1 MSDKSNHQGRA
12 YEYAWCLALE
22 QKLSVFKK
30 VIVDKQNGFN
40 ACYRAYESLEKSLQ
54 ERYLESAKQ
63 GVLLLLDC
71 EPLLSEVIG
80 SSQNG
85 ITLSLQKDKLGEI
98 GDIRDILIYFD
109 RFCIGLSIKHNHD
122 ALKHSRLS
130 KNLDFG
136 GKWLGVGV
144 SQNYKDTI
152 KPLFE
157 RLENAK
163 KEGMLWRDFPNKE
176 QEIYAPLL
184 QAFKKEVLR
193 IDENKKN
200 KVPQKMVEYL
210 LGKYDFYKAI
220 LLEREQKTKLEAY
233 HFHNTL
239 NRSVK
244 NKPKRII
251 PLSKLPT
258 RMIYFDF
265 KPKSFNTLELVLDE
279 GWSFSL
285 RIHNAS
291 SRVEP
296 SLKFDIKLL
305 SKPESVAV
313 FIVGFLGKQKSSIL
327 IKY

>member
-1 MSDKSNHQGRA
+1 MSNKSNNQGRA

-22 QKLSVFKK
+22 QKLSVLKK

-80 SSQNG
+80 SSQNE

-122 ALKHSRLS
+122 AVKHSRLS
-130 KNLDFG
+130 KDLDFG
-136 GKWLGVGV
+136 EKWLGVRV

-233 HFHNTL
+233 HFNNTL

-244 NKPKRII
+244 NKPKKII

-265 KPKSFNTLELVLDE
+265 KPKSFNTLELVLNE

-313 FIVGFLGKQKSSIL
+313 FIVGF
-327 IKY
+327 

>member
-1 MSDKSNHQGRA
+1 MSDKSNNQGRA

-80 SSQNG
+80 SSQNE

-109 RFCIGLSIKHNHD
+109 KFCIGLSIKHNHD

-130 KNLDFG
+130 KDLDFG
-136 GKWLGVGV
+136 KKWLGVGV

-193 IDENKKN
+193 IDEDKKN

-233 HFHNTL
+233 HFNNTL

-265 KPKSFNTLELVLDE
+265 KPKSFNTLELVLNE

-305 SKPESVAV
+305 SIPVSVAV
-313 FIVGFLGKQKSSIL
+313 FIVGF
-327 IKY
+327 

>member
-1 MSDKSNHQGRA
+1 MSDKSNNQGRA

-80 SSQNG
+80 SSQNE

-136 GKWLGVGV
+136 EKWLGVGV

-233 HFHNTL
+233 HFNNTL

-313 FIVGFLGKQKSSIL
+313 FIVGF
-327 IKY
+327 

>member
-1 MSDKSNHQGRA
+1 MSNKSNNQGRA

-22 QKLSVFKK
+22 QKLSVLKK

-80 SSQNG
+80 SSQNE

-122 ALKHSRLS
+122 AVKHSRLS
-130 KNLDFG
+130 KDLDFG
-136 GKWLGVGV
+136 KKWLGVGV

-176 QEIYAPLL
+176 QEIYIPLL

-193 IDENKKN
+193 IDENKEN

-233 HFHNTL
+233 HFNNTL
-239 NRSVK
+239 NRSMK

-265 KPKSFNTLELVLDE
+265 KPKSFNTLELVLNE
-279 GWSFSL
+279 RWSFSL

-313 FIVGFLGKQKSSIL
+313 FIVGF
-327 IKY
+327 

>member
-1 MSDKSNHQGRA
+1 MSNKSNNQGRA

-22 QKLSVFKK
+22 QKLSVLKK

-71 EPLLSEVIG
+71 EPLLSEIIE
-80 SSQNG
+80 SSQNE

-122 ALKHSRLS
+122 AVKHSRLS
-130 KNLDFG
+130 KDLDFG
-136 GKWLGVGV
+136 EKWLGVRV

-184 QAFKKEVLR
+184 QAFKKEILR

-233 HFHNTL
+233 HFNNTL

-291 SRVEP
+291 SGVEP

-305 SKPESVAV
+305 SIPVSVAV
-313 FIVGFLGKQKSSIL
+313 FIVEF
-327 IKY
+327 

>member
-1 MSDKSNHQGRA
+1 MSDKSNNQGRA

-71 EPLLSEVIG
+71 EPLLSEVIK

-233 HFHNTL
+233 HFNNTL

-265 KPKSFNTLELVLDE
+265 KPKSFNTLELVLNE

-313 FIVGFLGKQKSSIL
+313 FIVGF
-327 IKY
+327 

>member
-1 MSDKSNHQGRA
+1 MSDKSNNQGRA

-40 ACYRAYESLEKSLQ
+40 ACYKAYENLEKSLQ
-54 ERYLESAKQ
+54 DRYLESAKQ

-80 SSQNG
+80 SSQNE
-85 ITLSLQKDKLGEI
+85 ITLSLQKDKLGEM

-130 KNLDFG
+130 KDLDFG
-136 GKWLGVGV
+136 EKWLGVGV

-157 RLENAK
+157 KLENAK

-176 QEIYAPLL
+176 QEIYSPLL

-200 KVPQKMVEYL
+200 KVPQKMAEYL

-220 LLEREQKTKLEAY
+220 LLEKKQKTKLEAY
-233 HFHNTL
+233 HFNNTL

-313 FIVGFLGKQKSSIL
+313 FIVGF
-327 IKY
+327 

>member
-1 MSDKSNHQGRA
+1 MSNKSNNQGRA

-71 EPLLSEVIG
+71 EPLLSEVIE
-80 SSQNG
+80 SSQNE

-122 ALKHSRLS
+122 AVKHSRLS
-130 KNLDFG
+130 KDLDFG
-136 GKWLGVGV
+136 KKWLGVRV

-184 QAFKKEVLR
+184 QAFKKEILR

-233 HFHNTL
+233 HFNNTL
-239 NRSVK
+239 NRSMK

-265 KPKSFNTLELVLDE
+265 KPKSFNTLELVLNE

-305 SKPESVAV
+305 SIPVSVAV
-313 FIVGFLGKQKSSIL
+313 FIVGF
-327 IKY
+327 

>member
-1 MSDKSNHQGRA
+1 MSDKSNNQGRA

-54 ERYLESAKQ
+54 ERYLESSKQ

-98 GDIRDILIYFD
+98 GDVRDILIYFD

-136 GKWLGVGV
+136 EKWLGVGV

-244 NKPKRII
+244 NKPKRE
-251 PLSKLPT
+251 LSL
-258 RMIYFDF
+258 
-265 KPKSFNTLELVLDE
+265 
-279 GWSFSL
+279 
-285 RIHNAS
+285 
-291 SRVEP
+291 
-296 SLKFDIKLL
+296 
-305 SKPESVAV
+305 
-313 FIVGFLGKQKSSIL
+313 
-327 IKY
+327 

>member
-1 MSDKSNHQGRA
+1 MSDKSNNQGRA

-22 QKLSVFKK
+22 QRLSVFKK
-30 VIVDKQNGFN
+30 VVVDKQNGFN

-98 GDIRDILIYFD
+98 GDVRDILIYFD

-122 ALKHSRLS
+122 AVKHSRLS

-136 GKWLGVGV
+136 KKWLGVGV

-157 RLENAK
+157 KLENAK

-193 IDENKKN
+193 IDGNKKN

-233 HFHNTL
+233 HFNNTL

-279 GWSFSL
+279 GWSF
-285 RIHNAS
+285 
-291 SRVEP
+291 
-296 SLKFDIKLL
+296 
-305 SKPESVAV
+305 
-313 FIVGFLGKQKSSIL
+313 FITNP
-327 IKY
+327 

>member
-1 MSDKSNHQGRA
+1 MSDKSNDQGRA

-22 QKLSVFKK
+22 QKLSVLKK

-71 EPLLSEVIG
+71 EPLLSEVIE
-80 SSQNG
+80 SSQNE

-130 KNLDFG
+130 KDLDFG
-136 GKWLGVGV
+136 EKWLGVRV

-193 IDENKKN
+193 IDENKEN

-233 HFHNTL
+233 HFNNTL

-265 KPKSFNTLELVLDE
+265 KPKSFNTLELVLNE

-313 FIVGFLGKQKSSIL
+313 FIVGF
-327 IKY
+327 

>member
-1 MSDKSNHQGRA
+1 MSDKSNNQGRA

-122 ALKHSRLS
+122 AVKHSRLS
-130 KNLDFG
+130 KDLDFG
-136 GKWLGVGV
+136 EKWLGVGV

-184 QAFKKEVLR
+184 QAFKKEILR
-193 IDENKKN
+193 IDGNKKN

-233 HFHNTL
+233 HFNNTL

-313 FIVGFLGKQKSSIL
+313 FIVGF
-327 IKY
+327 

>member
-1 MSDKSNHQGRA
+1 MSDKSNNQGRA

-30 VIVDKQNGFN
+30 VIADKQNGFN

-54 ERYLESAKQ
+54 ERYLASAKQ

-80 SSQNG
+80 SSQNE

-98 GDIRDILIYFD
+98 GDVRDILIYFD

-122 ALKHSRLS
+122 AVKHSRLS
-130 KNLDFG
+130 KDLDFG
-136 GKWLGVGV
+136 EKWLGVGV
-144 SQNYKDTI
+144 SQHYKDTI

-176 QEIYAPLL
+176 REIYAPLL

-193 IDENKKN
+193 IDENEKN

-233 HFHNTL
+233 HFNNTL

-265 KPKSFNTLELVLDE
+265 KPKSFNTLELVLNE

-305 SKPESVAV
+305 SIPVSVAV
-313 FIVGFLGKQKSSIL
+313 FIVGF
-327 IKY
+327 

>member
-1 MSDKSNHQGRA
+1 MSNKSNNQGRA

-22 QKLSVFKK
+22 QKLSVLKK

-54 ERYLESAKQ
+54 ERYLESTKQ

-80 SSQNG
+80 SSQNE

-122 ALKHSRLS
+122 AVKHSRLS
-130 KNLDFG
+130 KDLDFG
-136 GKWLGVGV
+136 GKWLGVRV

-210 LGKYDFYKAI
+210 LGKYDSYKAI
-220 LLEREQKTKLEAY
+220 LLEREQKTKLETY
-233 HFHNTL
+233 HFN
-239 NRSVK
+239 
-244 NKPKRII
+244 I
-251 PLSKLPT
+251 
-258 RMIYFDF
+258 
-265 KPKSFNTLELVLDE
+265 
-279 GWSFSL
+279 
-285 RIHNAS
+285 
-291 SRVEP
+291 
-296 SLKFDIKLL
+296 LL
-305 SKPESVAV
+305 IVA
-313 FIVGFLGKQKSSIL
+313 
-327 IKY
+327 

>member
-1 MSDKSNHQGRA
+1 MSDKSNNQGRA

-54 ERYLESAKQ
+54 DRYLESAKQ

-80 SSQNG
+80 SWQNE
-85 ITLSLQKDKLGEI
+85 ITLTLQKDKLGEI

-122 ALKHSRLS
+122 AVKHSRLS
-130 KNLDFG
+130 KDLDFG

-233 HFHNTL
+233 HFNNTL

-265 KPKSFNTLELVLDE
+265 KPKSFNTLELVLNE

-305 SKPESVAV
+305 SIPMSVAV
-313 FIVGFLGKQKSSIL
+313 FIVGF
-327 IKY
+327 

>member
-1 MSDKSNHQGRA
+1 MSDKSNNQGRA

-71 EPLLSEVIG
+71 EPLLSEVMG
-80 SSQNG
+80 SSQNE

-122 ALKHSRLS
+122 AIKHSRLS

-136 GKWLGVGV
+136 EKWLGVGV

-152 KPLFE
+152 RPLFE

-313 FIVGFLGKQKSSIL
+313 FIVGF
-327 IKY
+327 

>member
-1 MSDKSNHQGRA
+1 MSDKSNNQGRA

-71 EPLLSEVIG
+71 EPLLSEVIE
-80 SSQNG
+80 SSQNE

-122 ALKHSRLS
+122 AVKHSRLS
-130 KNLDFG
+130 KDLDFG
-136 GKWLGVGV
+136 KKWLGVGV

-233 HFHNTL
+233 HFNNTL

-244 NKPKRII
+244 NKPKKII

-265 KPKSFNTLELVLDE
+265 KPKSFNTLELVLNE

-305 SKPESVAV
+305 SIPVSIAV
-313 FIVGFLGKQKSSIL
+313 FIVGF
-327 IKY
+327 

>member
-1 MSDKSNHQGRA
+1 MSDKSNNQGRA

-30 VIVDKQNGFN
+30 VVVDKQNGFN

-80 SSQNG
+80 SSQNE

-98 GDIRDILIYFD
+98 GDVRDILIYFD

-130 KNLDFG
+130 KDLDFG
-136 GKWLGVGV
+136 EKWLGVGV

-157 RLENAK
+157 KLENAK
-163 KEGMLWRDFPNKE
+163 KEGMLWRDFSNKE

-193 IDENKKN
+193 IDGNKKN

-258 RMIYFDF
+258 RMICFDF

-313 FIVGFLGKQKSSIL
+313 FIVGF
-327 IKY
+327 

>member
-1 MSDKSNHQGRA
+1 MSDKSNNQGRA
-12 YEYAWCLALE
+12 YEYAWFSALE

-80 SSQNG
+80 SSQNE

-98 GDIRDILIYFD
+98 GDVRDILIYFD

-122 ALKHSRLS
+122 AVKHSRLS
-130 KNLDFG
+130 KDLDFG
-136 GKWLGVGV
+136 KKWLGVGV
-144 SQNYKDTI
+144 SQHYKDTI

-163 KEGMLWRDFPNKE
+163 KESMLWRDFPNKE

-193 IDENKKN
+193 IDENEKN

-233 HFHNTL
+233 HFNNTL

-265 KPKSFNTLELVLDE
+265 KPKSLNTLELILNE

-305 SKPESVAV
+305 SIPVSVAV
-313 FIVGFLGKQKSSIL
+313 FIVGF
-327 IKY
+327 

>member
-1 MSDKSNHQGRA
+1 MSDKSNNQGRA

-40 ACYRAYESLEKSLQ
+40 VCYRAYESLEKSLQ
-54 ERYLESAKQ
+54 ERYLESTKQ

-80 SSQNG
+80 SSQNE

-136 GKWLGVGV
+136 EKWLGVGV

-157 RLENAK
+157 KLENAK

-233 HFHNTL
+233 HFNNTL

-305 SKPESVAV
+305 SKPESVVV
-313 FIVGFLGKQKSSIL
+313 FIVGF
-327 IKY
+327 

>member
-1 MSDKSNHQGRA
+1 MSDKSNNQGRA

-71 EPLLSEVIG
+71 EPLLSEAIG
-80 SSQNG
+80 SSQNE

-98 GDIRDILIYFD
+98 GDVRDILIYFD

-122 ALKHSRLS
+122 AVKHSRLS
-130 KNLDFG
+130 KDLDFG
-136 GKWLGVGV
+136 KKWLGVGV

-193 IDENKKN
+193 IDKNKKN

-233 HFHNTL
+233 HFNNTL

-313 FIVGFLGKQKSSIL
+313 FIVGF
-327 IKY
+327 

>member
-1 MSDKSNHQGRA
+1 MSNKSNNQGRA

-22 QKLSVFKK
+22 QKLSVLKK

-71 EPLLSEVIG
+71 ESLLSEVIG
-80 SSQNG
+80 SSQNE

-122 ALKHSRLS
+122 AVKHSRLS
-130 KNLDFG
+130 KDLDFG
-136 GKWLGVGV
+136 KKWLGVGV

-176 QEIYAPLL
+176 QEIYIPLL

-193 IDENKKN
+193 IDENKEN

-233 HFHNTL
+233 HFNNTL
-239 NRSVK
+239 NRSMK

-265 KPKSFNTLELVLDE
+265 KPKSFNTLELVLNE
-279 GWSFSL
+279 RWSFSL

-313 FIVGFLGKQKSSIL
+313 FIVGF
-327 IKY
+327 

>member
-1 MSDKSNHQGRA
+1 MSDKSNNQGRA

-80 SSQNG
+80 SSQNE

-130 KNLDFG
+130 KDLDFG
-136 GKWLGVGV
+136 KKWLGVGV

-233 HFHNTL
+233 HFNNTL

-265 KPKSFNTLELVLDE
+265 KPKSFNTLELVLNE

-305 SKPESVAV
+305 SIPVSVAV
-313 FIVGFLGKQKSSIL
+313 FIVGF
-327 IKY
+327 

>member
-1 MSDKSNHQGRA
+1 MSDKSNNQGRA

-85 ITLSLQKDKLGEI
+85 ITLSLQKDKLGEM
-98 GDIRDILIYFD
+98 GDVRDILIYFD

-130 KNLDFG
+130 KDLDFG
-136 GKWLGVGV
+136 EKWLGVGV

-233 HFHNTL
+233 HFNNTL

-313 FIVGFLGKQKSSIL
+313 FIVGF
-327 IKY
+327 

>member
-1 MSDKSNHQGRA
+1 MSDKSNNQGRA

-54 ERYLESAKQ
+54 DRYLESAKQ

-80 SSQNG
+80 SWQNE

-130 KNLDFG
+130 KDLDFG
-136 GKWLGVGV
+136 EKWLGVRV

-193 IDENKKN
+193 IDEDKKN

-233 HFHNTL
+233 HFNNTL

-265 KPKSFNTLELVLDE
+265 KPKSFNTLELVLNE

-305 SKPESVAV
+305 SIPVSVAV
-313 FIVGFLGKQKSSIL
+313 FIVGF
-327 IKY
+327 

>member
-1 MSDKSNHQGRA
+1 MSDKSNNQGRA

-22 QKLSVFKK
+22 QKLSVLKK

-80 SSQNG
+80 SSQNE

-122 ALKHSRLS
+122 AVKHSRLS
-130 KNLDFG
+130 KDLDFG
-136 GKWLGVGV
+136 EKWLGVRV

-220 LLEREQKTKLEAY
+220 LLEREQKTKLETY
-233 HFHNTL
+233 HFNNTL
-239 NRSVK
+239 NRSMK
-244 NKPKRII
+244 NKPKKII

-265 KPKSFNTLELVLDE
+265 KPKSFNTLELVLNE

-305 SKPESVAV
+305 SIPVSVAV
-313 FIVGFLGKQKSSIL
+313 FIVEF
-327 IKY
+327 

>member
-1 MSDKSNHQGRA
+1 MSDKSNNQGRA

-30 VIVDKQNGFN
+30 VVVDKQNGFN
-40 ACYRAYESLEKSLQ
+40 AANRAYESLEKSLQ
-54 ERYLESAKQ
+54 ERYLESTKQ

-80 SSQNG
+80 SSQNE
-85 ITLSLQKDKLGEI
+85 ITLSLQKDKLGEM
-98 GDIRDILIYFD
+98 GDVRDILIYFD

-130 KNLDFG
+130 KDLDFG
-136 GKWLGVGV
+136 EKWLGVGV

-313 FIVGFLGKQKSSIL
+313 FIVGF
-327 IKY
+327 

>member
-1 MSDKSNHQGRA
+1 MSDKSNNQGRA

-54 ERYLESAKQ
+54 ERYLESSKQ

-98 GDIRDILIYFD
+98 GDVRDILIYFD
-109 RFCIGLSIKHNHD
+109 RFCIGLNIKHNHD

-130 KNLDFG
+130 KDLDFG
-136 GKWLGVGV
+136 EKWLGVGV

-233 HFHNTL
+233 HFNNTL
-239 NRSVK
+239 NRSMK

-291 SRVEP
+291 SKVEP

-313 FIVGFLGKQKSSIL
+313 FIVGF
-327 IKY
+327 

>member
-1 MSDKSNHQGRA
+1 MSDKSNNQGRA

-22 QKLSVFKK
+22 QKLSVLKK
-30 VIVDKQNGFN
+30 VIVDRQNGFN

-80 SSQNG
+80 SSQNE

-122 ALKHSRLS
+122 AVKHSRLS
-130 KNLDFG
+130 KDLDFG
-136 GKWLGVGV
+136 GKWLSVRV

-184 QAFKKEVLR
+184 QAFKKEILR
-193 IDENKKN
+193 IDENKEN

-233 HFHNTL
+233 HFNNTL
-239 NRSVK
+239 NRSMK

-265 KPKSFNTLELVLDE
+265 KPKSFNTLELVLNE

-313 FIVGFLGKQKSSIL
+313 FIVGF
-327 IKY
+327 

>member
-1 MSDKSNHQGRA
+1 MSDKSNNQGRA

-54 ERYLESAKQ
+54 DRYLESAKQ

-80 SSQNG
+80 SWQNE

-130 KNLDFG
+130 KDLDFG
-136 GKWLGVGV
+136 KKWLGIGV

-163 KEGMLWRDFPNKE
+163 KEDMLWRDFPNKE

-184 QAFKKEVLR
+184 QAFKKEILR

-233 HFHNTL
+233 HFNNTL
-239 NRSVK
+239 NRSMK

-265 KPKSFNTLELVLDE
+265 KPKSFNTLELVLNE

-313 FIVGFLGKQKSSIL
+313 FIVGF
-327 IKY
+327 

>member
-1 MSDKSNHQGRA
+1 MSDKSNNQGRA

-22 QKLSVFKK
+22 QKLSVLKK

-80 SSQNG
+80 SSQNE

-122 ALKHSRLS
+122 AVKHSRLS
-130 KNLDFG
+130 KDLDFG
-136 GKWLGVGV
+136 EKWLGVRV

-157 RLENAK
+157 RLENVK

-233 HFHNTL
+233 HFNNTL

-244 NKPKRII
+244 NKPKKII

-265 KPKSFNTLELVLDE
+265 KPKSFNTLELVLNE

-285 RIHNAS
+285 RIYNAS

-313 FIVGFLGKQKSSIL
+313 FIVGF
-327 IKY
+327 

>member
-1 MSDKSNHQGRA
+1 MSDKSNNQGRA

-40 ACYRAYESLEKSLQ
+40 AANRAYESLEEFLQ

-80 SSQNG
+80 SSQNE

-122 ALKHSRLS
+122 AVKHSRLS
-130 KNLDFG
+130 KDLDFG
-136 GKWLGVGV
+136 EKWLGVGV

-157 RLENAK
+157 KLENAK

-193 IDENKKN
+193 IDGNKKN

-233 HFHNTL
+233 HFNNTL

-305 SKPESVAV
+305 SIPVSVAV
-313 FIVGFLGKQKSSIL
+313 FIVGF
-327 IKY
+327 

>member
-1 MSDKSNHQGRA
+1 MSDKSNNQGRA

-54 ERYLESAKQ
+54 DRYLESAKQ

-80 SSQNG
+80 SWQNE

-122 ALKHSRLS
+122 AVKHSRLS
-130 KNLDFG
+130 KDLDFG
-136 GKWLGVGV
+136 EKWLGVRV

-193 IDENKKN
+193 IDEDKKN

-233 HFHNTL
+233 HFNNTL

-265 KPKSFNTLELVLDE
+265 KPKSFNTLELVLNE

-305 SKPESVAV
+305 SIPVSVAV
-313 FIVGFLGKQKSSIL
+313 FIVGFIVGF
-327 IKY
+327 

>member
-1 MSDKSNHQGRA
+1 MSDKSNNQGRA

-80 SSQNG
+80 SSQNE

-130 KNLDFG
+130 KDLDFG
-136 GKWLGVGV
+136 KKWLGVRV

-313 FIVGFLGKQKSSIL
+313 FIVGF
-327 IKY
+327 

>member
-1 MSDKSNHQGRA
+1 MSDKSNNQGRA

-80 SSQNG
+80 SSQNE
-85 ITLSLQKDKLGEI
+85 ITLSLQKDKLGEV

-109 RFCIGLSIKHNHD
+109 KFCIGLSIKHNHD
-122 ALKHSRLS
+122 AVKHSRLS
-130 KNLDFG
+130 KDLDFG
-136 GKWLGVGV
+136 KKWLGVGV

-233 HFHNTL
+233 HFNNTL

-265 KPKSFNTLELVLDE
+265 KPKSFNTLELVLNE

-305 SKPESVAV
+305 SIPVSVAV
-313 FIVGFLGKQKSSIL
+313 FIVGF
-327 IKY
+327 

>member
-80 SSQNG
+80 SSQNE

-98 GDIRDILIYFD
+98 GDVRDILIYFD

-136 GKWLGVGV
+136 EKWLGVGV

-265 KPKSFNTLELVLDE
+265 KPKSFNTLELVLNE

-313 FIVGFLGKQKSSIL
+313 FIVGF
-327 IKY
+327 

>member
-1 MSDKSNHQGRA
+1 MSNKSNNQGRA

-22 QKLSVFKK
+22 QKLSVLKK

-71 EPLLSEVIG
+71 EPLLSEIIE
-80 SSQNG
+80 SSQNE

-122 ALKHSRLS
+122 AVKHSRLS
-130 KNLDFG
+130 KDLDFG
-136 GKWLGVGV
+136 EKWLGVRV

-184 QAFKKEVLR
+184 QAFKKEILR

-233 HFHNTL
+233 HFNNTL

-244 NKPKRII
+244 NKPKKII

-265 KPKSFNTLELVLDE
+265 KPKSFNTLELVLNE

-291 SRVEP
+291 SKVEP

-313 FIVGFLGKQKSSIL
+313 FIVEF
-327 IKY
+327 

>member
-1 MSDKSNHQGRA
+1 MSDKSNNQGRA

-30 VIVDKQNGFN
+30 VVVDKQNGFN

-80 SSQNG
+80 SSQNE

-122 ALKHSRLS
+122 AIKHSRLS

-136 GKWLGVGV
+136 EKWLGVGV

-193 IDENKKN
+193 IDGNKKN

-233 HFHNTL
+233 HFNNTL

-265 KPKSFNTLELVLDE
+265 KPKSFNTLELVLNE

-313 FIVGFLGKQKSSIL
+313 FIVGF
-327 IKY
+327 